1 MTKAQER
8 ILRVVLAGVMIG
20 VLLGVRSHI
29 LPDVPALAPDKLLL
43 AQKHFPLLAVIAWL
57 IFGIYWEY
65 IGKKS
70 APIQSAESSF
80 SRAFH
85 VFLTNLALLL
95 QILPIYGFGRF
106 MPVWPGVMSA
116 GLVLEWLGLLLAIW
130 SRRHLGQNWSG
141 AIAIKVEHQ
150 LIRSGPYS
158 VLRHPIYTGLLMM
171 YAGTLLVMGERLGV
185 VGFVIALFAYARKI
199 WLEEASMSKAF
210 GAEFDDYRSET
221 WAVVPGLF

>member
-1 MTKAQER
+1 M
-8 ILRVVLAGVMIG
+8 LAGVMIG

-43 AQKHFPLLAVIAWL
+43 AQKHFPLLAVIGWL

>member
-43 AQKHFPLLAVIAWL
+43 AQKHFPLLAVIGWL